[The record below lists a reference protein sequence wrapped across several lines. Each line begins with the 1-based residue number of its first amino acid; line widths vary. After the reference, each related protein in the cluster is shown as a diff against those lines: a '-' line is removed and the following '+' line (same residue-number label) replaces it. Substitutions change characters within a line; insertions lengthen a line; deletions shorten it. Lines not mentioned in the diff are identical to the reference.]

1 MSEVGRP
8 DLSIV
13 IAWQK
18 AQLSVQ
24 ECLDSIYKQHTAVS
38 FEVILVYFGFD
49 PDLSSVRANYPEL
62 RIEKHPSSGS
72 IPSLHGL
79 GISLA
84 AGKYIAISEAHT
96 TFAPDWINIA
106 FSASSASSD
115 SAIGGVV
122 EPGPSLSSVD
132 FALYLCDYAQFAS
145 PMESGVSDD
154 LPGNNIVF
162 KREAIEQFQLGRNLS
177 VEGFWKTFFC
187 QKLEQS
193 GKKLSRDSKMVAYY
207 NRHLTLPEVMI
218 RRYHHGRCFG
228 AMRSADFSA
237 IKKLQYSAACSIL
250 TIVLFNRLIAK
261 VSKKPS
267 LLQRFCLV
275 NHLCYLIVYA
285 WVAGEYFGTVNG
297 AGTSCDQL

>member
-1 MSEVGRP
+1 MNEVGRP

-24 ECLDSIYKQHTAVS
+24 DCLDSIYKQHTAAS
-38 FEVILVYFGFD
+38 FEVILVYGGFD
-49 PDLSSVRANYPEL
+49 PDYSRVLANYPKL
-62 RIEKHPSSGS
+62 RVEKHPSSSS

-96 TFAPDWINIA
+96 TFAPDWIDITI
-106 FSASSASSD
+106 SASSASSD
-115 SAIGGVV
+115 AAIGGVV
-122 EPGPSLSSVD
+122 EPGPDLAPVD
-132 FALYLCDYAQFAS
+132 FALYLCDYAQFAL

-162 KREAIEQFQLGRNLS
+162 KREAIEQFQLRGDLS
-177 VEGFWKTFFC
+177 VEGFWKSFFC

-193 GKKLSRDSKMVAYY
+193 GKTLSRDSRMVAYY
-207 NRHLTLPEVMI
+207 NRHLTLSEVMI

-228 AMRSADFSA
+228 AMRSVDFSA
-237 IKKLQYSAACSIL
+237 GKRLLYCASCSIL

-261 VSKKPS
+261 VSKKPP
-267 LLQRFCLV
+267 LLKRFCLV
-275 NHLCYLIVYA
+275 NHLCYLIMYA